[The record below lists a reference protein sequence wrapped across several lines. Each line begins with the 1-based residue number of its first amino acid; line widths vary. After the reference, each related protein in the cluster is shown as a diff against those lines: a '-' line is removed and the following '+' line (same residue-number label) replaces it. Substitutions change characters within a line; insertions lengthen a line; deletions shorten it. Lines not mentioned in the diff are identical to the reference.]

1 MTRGEARERLLR
13 AGRSTFAERGYARS
27 STRDIADSAGVSEAL
42 LYRHF
47 GSKVRLFE
55 QAVLEPF
62 ERLVDTYIEGR
73 SRDLPGRGEIEWLY
87 DLLCEH
93 RELIMALLAAQAYEI
108 DLSDTPELSA
118 AVDRL
123 QSVVDVELVTTPA
136 LFAMVFALAVFEN
149 WLLPR
154 QPRPSR
160 ERIIEEVV
168 RFTAHGLVRHG
179 RADNEPP
186 IGWRNNGEEAER

>member
-27 STRDIADSAGVSEAL
+27 STRDIADAAGVSEGL

-62 ERLVDTYIEGR
+62 ERLVDTYVEGR
-73 SRDLPGRGEIEWLY
+73 AHDVPGRGDIEWLY

-118 AVDRL
+118 ALDRL
-123 QSVVDVELVTTPA
+123 QSVADVELTTTPA
-136 LFAMVFALAVFEN
+136 IFAMVFALAAFES

-154 QPRPSR
+154 QRRPSR
-160 ERIIEEVV
+160 ERIVDEMV
-168 RFTAHGLVRHG
+168 RLTASGLARHSP
-179 RADNEPP
+179 AHEHPS
-186 IGWRNNGEEAER
+186 IGWRHDAEEAER

>member
-1 MTRGEARERLLR
+1 
-13 AGRSTFAERGYARS
+13 
-27 STRDIADSAGVSEAL
+27 
-42 LYRHF
+42 
-47 GSKVRLFE
+47 
-55 QAVLEPF
+55 VLEPF